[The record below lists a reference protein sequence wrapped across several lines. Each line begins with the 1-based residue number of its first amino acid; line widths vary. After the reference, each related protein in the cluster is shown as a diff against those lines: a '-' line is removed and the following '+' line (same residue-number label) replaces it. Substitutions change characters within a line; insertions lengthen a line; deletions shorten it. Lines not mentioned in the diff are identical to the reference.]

1 MNILPNIRKIAVLR
15 ATALGD
21 YVAATPALSALRK
34 TYPDAE
40 MVYLG
45 RPWHKKFIEER
56 PSFVDRAL
64 VIPIS
69 YGVRVEPDHPDTPPD
84 PHELAAF
91 FLQMQTEQFDLAI
104 QMHGGGRNSNPF
116 LKNLGAKF
124 NIGMKTPDAPE
135 LDRWIPYV
143 FYQNELMR
151 LVELVRLVGAI
162 PDHYE
167 PLITLTNADHQAFR
181 AVFPDLLPG
190 SYGVIHPGASDL
202 RRRWPPE
209 RFAQVGDAL
218 ANLGLQVVITGVAS
232 EREVVESVIAEMRF
246 PAIDACER
254 LSMGGLAAL
263 LAQSAVVISNDT
275 GPMHLANAVN
285 APNVGIFWCGNML
298 NWGHFNRSR
307 HRSLPSWTM
316 QCPLCGQDMMI
327 LDPPSEH
334 CTHQA
339 CFVAG
344 VTVES
349 VIEAAFDLVDYDRRY
364 GRRFLSSLKSEV
376 SDHAAD

>member
-1 MNILPNIRKIAVLR
+1 MSLLPNIRKIAVLR

-21 YVAATPALSALRK
+21 YVTATPALSALRK
-34 TYPDAE
+34 AYPNAE
-40 MVYLG
+40 IVYLG

-56 PSFVDRAL
+56 PSPVDRAI

-69 YGVRVEPDHPDTPPD
+69 YGVRVEPEHPDTPPD

-116 LKNLGAKF
+116 IKKLGAKF

-135 LDRWIPYV
+135 LDRWMPYV
-143 FYQNELMR
+143 FYQNEIMR
-151 LVELVRLVGAI
+151 LLELVRLIGAT
-162 PDHYE
+162 PDRDE
-167 PLITLTNADHQAFR
+167 PSITLTETDTQAFR
-181 AVFPDLLPG
+181 GVFPDLLAG
-190 SYGVIHPGASDL
+190 SYAVIHPGASDL
-202 RRRWPPE
+202 RRRWPAE

-218 ANLGLQVVITGVAS
+218 ADFGLQVVITGVAS
-232 EREVVESVIAEMRF
+232 EHEVVETVIAKMRF
-246 PAIDACER
+246 PALNACEC

-285 APNVGIFWCGNML
+285 APNVGIFWGGNML

-327 LDPPSEH
+327 LDPPGEH
-334 CTHQA
+334 CAHQT

-344 VTVES
+344 VTTEA
-349 VIEAAFDLVDYDRRY
+349 VIESTFDLIDYDRRY
-364 GRRFLSSLKSEV
+364 GRCFSPPLANEV